1 MAEYLPGTTGERITE
16 LREGAGLTIEE
27 LAVKI
32 GVNATTLGRMEKGQ
46 TQKIGDDVLT
56 ALAREFHVST
66 DFLLGLTSIPDRKNY
81 DIAELGLSAQAA
93 RNLYTRKVNAD
104 VVNRLLEHPR
114 FATLTA
120 MIEHYLD
127 DTFAAGAAVQNQY
140 LSIMSNILLGIGQ
153 NDPQQ
158 SEAARDAAHAVSL
171 AKVPVRQ
178 TELTKI
184 QNTFMAIVREMKQAA
199 GSNLEPAKAATK
211 KIINKLMA
219 ELTKG
224 QDALSPSVTPE
235 QITDAI
241 LHTVDNAELDPEKLE
256 EFRDGVTALFE
267 NLPMANDTHDQ

>member
-1 MAEYLPGTTGERITE
+1 MTEYLPGTTGERITE
-16 LREGAGLTIEE
+16 LREGAGLTIED

-32 GVNATTLGRMEKGQ
+32 GINATTLGRIEKGQ
-46 TQKIGDDVLT
+46 TQKIGNDVLT
-56 ALAREFHVST
+56 ALAREFNVST

-93 RNLYTRKVNAD
+93 QNLYTRKVNAE

-114 FATLTA
+114 FALLTA
-120 MIEHYLD
+120 MIAQYLD
-127 DTFAAGAAVQNQY
+127 DTFAAGIAVQNQY
-140 LSIMSNILLGIGQ
+140 LNSMSDILLGIRQ
-153 NDPQQ
+153 NVPDR
-158 SEAARDAAHAVSL
+158 SEAARDAARAVSL

-184 QNTFMAIVREMKQAA
+184 QNTFMSIVREMKQDA
-199 GSNLEPAKAATK
+199 GSNLDAPKAITK
-211 KIINKLMA
+211 EILDKLMT

-224 QDALSPSVTPE
+224 QDALSLSITPE

-241 LHTVDNAELDPEKLE
+241 IHTVDGSELDPEKLA
-256 EFRDGVTALFE
+256 EFRGGIVSLFE

>member
-1 MAEYLPGTTGERITE
+1 MTEYLPGTTGERITE

-27 LAVKI
+27 LAVKV

-56 ALAREFHVST
+56 ALAWEFNVST
-66 DFLLGLTSIPDRKNY
+66 DFLLGLTSIPDRRNY

-114 FATLTA
+114 FAVLTA
-120 MIEHYLD
+120 MIAQYLD
-127 DTFAAGAAVQNQY
+127 DAFAAGVAVQNQY
-140 LSIMSNILLGIGQ
+140 LSSMSDILLGIGR
-153 NDPQQ
+153 NEPEQ
-158 SEAARDAAHAVSL
+158 SVAAKETVRAFNL
-171 AKVPVRQ
+171 LKVPPHQV
-178 TELTKI
+178 ELTKM
-184 QNTFMAIVREMKQAA
+184 QNTFMAILRELKQTT

-211 KIINKLMA
+211 EIIDKMMS

-224 QDALSPSVTPE
+224 QDALSPSATLE

-241 LHTVDNAELDPEKLE
+241 IHTVDGSELDPEKLSQ
-256 EFRDGVTALFE
+256 FRSGVMALFE

>member
-27 LAVKI
+27 LAVKV

-56 ALAREFHVST
+56 ALAWEFNVST
-66 DFLLGLTSIPDRKNY
+66 DFLLGLTSIPDRRNY

-114 FATLTA
+114 FAVLTA
-120 MIEHYLD
+120 MIAQYLD
-127 DTFAAGAAVQNQY
+127 DAFAAGVAVQNQF
-140 LSIMSNILLGIGQ
+140 LSSMSDILLGIGR
-153 NDPQQ
+153 NEPEQ
-158 SEAARDAAHAVSL
+158 SAAAKEAIRAFNLS
-171 AKVPVRQ
+171 KVPPHQV
-178 TELTKI
+178 ELTKM
-184 QNTFMAIVREMKQAA
+184 QNTFMAILRELKQTT

-211 KIINKLMA
+211 EIIDKMMS

-224 QDALSPSVTPE
+224 QDALPPSATPE

-241 LHTVDNAELDPEKLE
+241 IHTVDGSELDPEKLTQ
-256 EFRDGVTALFE
+256 FRSGVMALFE

>member
-1 MAEYLPGTTGERITE
+1 MAEYLPGTTGERISE

-27 LAVKI
+27 LAVKV

-56 ALAREFHVST
+56 ALAREFNVST

-104 VVNRLLEHPR
+104 VVNHLLEHPR
-114 FATLTA
+114 FAVLTA
-120 MIEHYLD
+120 MIAQYLD
-127 DTFAAGAAVQNQY
+127 DAFAAGVAVQNQF
-140 LSIMSNILLGIGQ
+140 LSSMSDILLGIGR
-153 NDPQQ
+153 NEPEQ
-158 SEAARDAAHAVSL
+158 SVAAKEAVQAFNLSKVPPHQVEL
-171 AKVPVRQ
+171 AKM
-178 TELTKI
+178 
-184 QNTFMAIVREMKQAA
+184 QNTFMAILRELKQTT

-211 KIINKLMA
+211 EIIDKMMS

-241 LHTVDNAELDPEKLE
+241 IHTVDGSELDPEKLA
-256 EFRDGVTALFE
+256 EFRGGVIALFE
-267 NLPMANDTHDQ
+267 SLPMANDTHDQ

>member
-27 LAVKI
+27 LAVKV

-56 ALAREFHVST
+56 ALAREFNVST

-114 FATLTA
+114 FAVLTA
-120 MIEHYLD
+120 MIAQYLD
-127 DTFAAGAAVQNQY
+127 DAFAAGVAVQNQF
-140 LSIMSNILLGIGQ
+140 LSSMSDILLGIGQ
-153 NDPQQ
+153 NEPEQ
-158 SEAARDAAHAVSL
+158 SAAAKEAVRAFNLS
-171 AKVPVRQ
+171 KVPPHQV
-178 TELTKI
+178 ELTKM
-184 QNTFMAIVREMKQAA
+184 QNTFMAILRELKLTT
-199 GSNLEPAKAATK
+199 GSTLVPAKAATQE
-211 KIINKLMA
+211 IIDKMMS

-241 LHTVDNAELDPEKLE
+241 IHTVDGSELDPEKLAQ
-256 EFRDGVTALFE
+256 FRSGVMALFE
-267 NLPMANDTHDQ
+267 NLPMANDTHD